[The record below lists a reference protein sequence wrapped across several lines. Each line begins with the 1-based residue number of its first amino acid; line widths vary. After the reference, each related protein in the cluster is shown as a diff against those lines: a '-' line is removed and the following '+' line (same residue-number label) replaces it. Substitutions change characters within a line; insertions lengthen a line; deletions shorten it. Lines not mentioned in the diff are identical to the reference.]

1 METIKWLITLGIFT
15 LFVVMRVYCDILN
28 DKLNKILEELK
39 KLREEK

>member
-1 METIKWLITLGIFT
+1 MDTIKWLIALGIFT
-15 LFVVMRVYCDILN
+15 LFVAISVYCDILN